1 MLSRVRKNLVWLC
14 FSVSFLRKLYFFNN
28 LTLLS
33 SELPNNVLR
42 YVISKSFSFPP
53 EFEPVAFRE
62 LRICDR
68 SLQYRILGQWGRN
81 PFEGYP
87 VTAFLCL
94 WCSILS
100 SKIAFEYETHK
111 LILKQF
117 DSNRHRT
124 GDLLRVKADVITI
137 TPWNLK
143 IVIARPWFLYIFPD
157 FFESYALRSNPFD
170 TCVSWAATKKIFPP
184 VPAMDPA
191 PSSVL
196 MTTRLCFLYPIF
208 PGLPFFSQRTVLW
221 KLS

>member
-1 MLSRVRKNLVWLC
+1 MLSRVRKNLVLLC
-14 FSVSFLRKLYFFNN
+14 FSVSFLRKWYFFNS

-68 SLQYRILGQWGRN
+68 SVQYRVLGQWGWN
-81 PFEGYP
+81 LFNGYH
-87 VTAFLCL
+87 VTACLCF
-94 WCSILS
+94 WCLILS
-100 SKIAFEYETHK
+100 SKNAFEYETHK
-111 LILKQF
+111 PNLKQF

-143 IVIARPWFLYIFPD
+143 IVIARPWFLCIFPD
-157 FFESYALRSNPFD
+157 FFRS
-170 TCVSWAATKKIFPP
+170 
-184 VPAMDPA
+184 
-191 PSSVL
+191 
-196 MTTRLCFLYPIF
+196 
-208 PGLPFFSQRTVLW
+208 
-221 KLS
+221 

>member
-1 MLSRVRKNLVWLC
+1 MLSRVRKNLVLLC

-33 SELPNNVLR
+33 SELPINVLR

-53 EFEPVAFRE
+53 EVEPVAFRE
-62 LRICDR
+62 LGRFDC
-68 SLQYRILGQWGRN
+68 SVQYRALGQWWRN
-81 PFEGYP
+81 PFKGYP
-87 VTAFLCL
+87 VTAFLCF

-157 FFESYALRSNPFD
+157 FFES
-170 TCVSWAATKKIFPP
+170 
-184 VPAMDPA
+184 
-191 PSSVL
+191 
-196 MTTRLCFLYPIF
+196 
-208 PGLPFFSQRTVLW
+208 
-221 KLS
+221 